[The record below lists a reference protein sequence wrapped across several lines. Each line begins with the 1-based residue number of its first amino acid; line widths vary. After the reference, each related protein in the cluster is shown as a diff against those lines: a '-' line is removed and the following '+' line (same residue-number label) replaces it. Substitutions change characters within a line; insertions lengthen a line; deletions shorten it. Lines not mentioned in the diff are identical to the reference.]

1 MRRKTV
7 LSLLI
12 AVLILTGCAS
22 SKMPSQPPIPPLDSS
37 LAADCKLL
45 PEPPEGDY
53 DDLTGWMVDVIG
65 LYGECA
71 ARHKSVVDLWERT
84 NEI

>member
-12 AVLILTGCAS
+12 AVLMLTACAS
-22 SKMPSQPPIPPLDSS
+22 SPMPSQPPIPPLDSS
-37 LAADCKLL
+37 LAADCKAL

-53 DDLTGWMVDVIG
+53 DDLTDWMVDVIG
-65 LYGECA
+65 MYGECA
-71 ARHKSVVDLWERT
+71 GRHRAIVKVWGEL
-84 NEI
+84 